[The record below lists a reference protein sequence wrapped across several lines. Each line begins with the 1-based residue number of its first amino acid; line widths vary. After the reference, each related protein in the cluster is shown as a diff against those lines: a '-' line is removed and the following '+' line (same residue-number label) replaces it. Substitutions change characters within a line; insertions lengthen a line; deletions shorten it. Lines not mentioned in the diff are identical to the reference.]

1 MQKKIERERRYI
13 LSRPPM
19 SPASRALAITQLY
32 MADGSR
38 LRESTELWPHPGI
51 VSHERIVKASIGSGV
66 ATETDVDGATLEEVD
81 AAIRSNRPGLHKL
94 RLVYGPYDGLHWE
107 VDVFSD
113 PVRMVMMEV
122 EVPEDMRPFQ
132 QRTLWIRNE
141 GEADAGPLAAGGS
154 GGGDEVEDG
163 DTDDEVDDDADDTDD
178 AGHDDGEA
186 PEDAAGASWTPSG
199 EGDQT

>member
-1 MQKKIERERRYI
+1 MRELRIRLKEALDTAGIEI
-13 LSRPPM
+13 
-19 SPASRALAITQLY
+19 
-32 MADGSR
+32 
-38 LRESTELWPHPGI
+38 
-51 VSHERIVKASIGSGV
+51 
-66 ATETDVDGATLEEVD
+66 
-81 AAIRSNRPGLHKL
+81 
-94 RLVYGPYDGLHWE
+94 
-107 VDVFSD
+107 
-113 PVRMVMMEV
+113 
-122 EVPEDMRPFQ
+122 PFQ